1 VIALAKDSPAITAA
15 LRAVPLFARLT
26 ESQAA
31 LLAATGVRRKVL
43 AGEVVFRESQSPD
56 GLHVVLEGRLR
67 IYKRAE
73 DDTEVDLST
82 AGPGD
87 TYGEMALLDDG
98 VRSASVVALEPTELL
113 VLGREPFLRL
123 LSESS
128 PVLASIMSQLTRAVR
143 DTSVRLLREELEQRA
158 VKAEMETE
166 KYRALAVMVAGVA
179 HEINTPIGIVN
190 TAASIVRQRL
200 DSTALREAAGGGR
213 EAKIAFEDATEALV
227 LIERNVERA
236 HRLIE
241 NFKKL
246 SVSQVADTLENLNLL
261 DVIDETVQLFSVSA
275 RRSGLSLE
283 ILNTLPDHA
292 AAAWRGYRGFL
303 SQVLLNLFTNAER
316 YAYPGGVGG
325 RIEILVGESS
335 ERDESF
341 FTVQVRDFGRGI
353 EAEALSRV
361 FEPFFTTG
369 RAIGGSGL
377 GLAIV
382 RNLVT
387 TSLKGTVAVQSAL
400 GEGTTFR
407 LVIPRTVTE

>member
-1 VIALAKDSPAITAA
+1 
-15 LRAVPLFARLT
+15 
-26 ESQAA
+26 
-31 LLAATGVRRKVL
+31 
-43 AGEVVFRESQSPD
+43 
-56 GLHVVLEGRLR
+56 
-67 IYKRAE
+67 
-73 DDTEVDLST
+73 
-82 AGPGD
+82 
-87 TYGEMALLDDG
+87 M
-98 VRSASVVALEPTELL
+98 
-113 VLGREPFLRL
+113 
-123 LSESS
+123 
-128 PVLASIMSQLTRAVR
+128 
-143 DTSVRLLREELEQRA
+143 
-158 VKAEMETE
+158 
-166 KYRALAVMVAGVA
+166 
-179 HEINTPIGIVN
+179 
-190 TAASIVRQRL
+190 
-200 DSTALREAAGGGR
+200 
-213 EAKIAFEDATEALV
+213 

-387 TSLKGTVAVQSAL
+387 TSLKGTVAVQSAP
-400 GEGTTFR
+400 GEGTTFK

>member
-1 VIALAKDSPAITAA
+1 M
-15 LRAVPLFARLT
+15 
-26 ESQAA
+26 
-31 LLAATGVRRKVL
+31 L

-67 IYKRAE
+67 LYKRAE

-213 EAKIAFEDATEALV
+213 EAKIAFEDATGALV

-246 SVSQVADTLENLNLL
+246 SDTLENLNLL

-335 ERDESF
+335 EHDEPF

-387 TSLKGTVAVQSAL
+387 TSLKGTIAVQSAL

>member
-1 VIALAKDSPAITAA
+1 MIALAKDSPAITAA

-275 RRSGLSLE
+275 RRSGLSSRD
-283 ILNTLPDHA
+283 PQHA
-292 AAAWRGYRGFL
+292 AG
-303 SQVLLNLFTNAER
+303 
-316 YAYPGGVGG
+316 PC
-325 RIEILVGESS
+325 
-335 ERDESF
+335 
-341 FTVQVRDFGRGI
+341 GRGV
-353 EAEALSRV
+353 ERLSRLP
-361 FEPFFTTG
+361 EPGTPQPLHERGALRLSG
-369 RAIGGSGL
+369 RRGWAHRDSRGREFG
-377 GLAIV
+377 A
-382 RNLVT
+382 
-387 TSLKGTVAVQSAL
+387 
-400 GEGTTFR
+400 
-407 LVIPRTVTE
+407 